1 MGVTSRKEMNLNGTN
16 CRSYM
21 YEAKSPAF
29 EKHFP
34 YLQMRHTISQKLSFR
49 VQTRFRLFY
58 NLKRFLKTN

>member
-16 CRSYM
+16 CRLYM
-21 YEAKSPAF
+21 YVAKSPAF

-34 YLQMRHTISQKLSFR
+34 FLQMRDKMSPKLSFR

-58 NLKRFLKTN
+58 NLKRF